1 MASAV
6 PSARRTL
13 RAPPNSDMPGDEDL
27 TTHPALMTPAA
38 ELAEARTFLS
48 GWTLSR
54 YVERFRAE
62 SERSHARSF
71 SEDEGGDGVT
81 PCYKLTPG
89 GGAFG
94 WSRVGPPSTSPG
106 ASLPRRRPRGVL
118 TLPSDATVGQA
129 LRTLA
134 AADLLAAPAVDR
146 ASLEHRGFVSC
157 GDLLRQILRTCYPR
171 LLAPD
176 LLSQEDMEAF
186 FRHEA
191 RGDDARPNVDTDDD
205 DDDDRA
211 GFAALARDAERE
223 FQSAWRAFAR
233 VGDDGDVCFA
243 GFDDTTVLDF
253 VSRGLDCRKLE
264 EKRRGDFEPGHRVA
278 IFAERSSADVPEPFS
293 EDDKNVFFSRASETR
308 DARDRRNGG
317 GDSEAL
323 RSVFSDVGLPES
335 TFRDKK
341 NHSPPPPGLEPGTA
355 RGDAR
360 REAEAVVSR
369 ESETKTRGV
378 KYLAVLSQLDVID
391 AMVRDADALG
401 AFVRLK
407 TMSDLGFVSYADDSF
422 SSSVVCVTE
431 TLPAAAAFAAANN
444 CQVSALPVLDASRR
458 FLIGSVSVSDARVLE
473 SPEDLRWLNE
483 PIGSFLRRK
492 VWPSRPRDTGTDA
505 SEEKTRRRD
514 EAFPSATTVSPNASL
529 LEAMTRMSRHRVH
542 RVYVCDS
549 PRAPPRG
556 VCTATDVMRVFALDP
571 ETAEGRARLTW

>member
-1 MASAV
+1 
-6 PSARRTL
+6 
-13 RAPPNSDMPGDEDL
+13 MPGDEDL
-27 TTHPALMTPAA
+27 PAFPALMTPAA

-81 PCYKLTPG
+81 PCAPTLITPG

-106 ASLPRRRPRGVL
+106 ASLARRRPRGVL
-118 TLPSDATVGQA
+118 TLPSNATVGQA
-129 LRTLA
+129 LTCLA
-134 AADLLAAPAVDR
+134 AADLLAAPVVDE

-157 GDLLRQILRTCYPR
+157 GDLLRQLLRSCYPQ

-176 LLSQEDMEAF
+176 LLSQEDVEAF
-186 FRHEA
+186 LRGDA
-191 RGDDARPNVDTDDD
+191 RGDDARPNVDEKKRDETA
-205 DDDDRA
+205 RSR
-211 GFAALARDAERE
+211 GFAALAADAERE

-243 GFDDTTVLDF
+243 GFDDTTMLDF

-278 IFAERSSADVPEPFS
+278 VFAEQPATRPRAAITTERSDNDRE
-293 EDDKNVFFSRASETR
+293 KNGS
-308 DARDRRNGG
+308 G
-317 GDSEAL
+317 GDSQGPPAVRFCEG
-323 RSVFSDVGLPES
+323 SPES
-335 TFRDKK
+335 PSRAKK
-341 NHSPPPPGLEPGTA
+341 KQPSPPPGLEPGTA
-355 RGDAR
+355 RDDSR
-360 REAEAVVSR
+360 RLAGEPE
-369 ESETKTRGV
+369 TRGV
-378 KYLAVLSQLDVID
+378 EYLAVVSQLDVID

-407 TMSDLGFVSYADDSF
+407 SMSDLGFVSAGLSETQ
-422 SSSVVCVTE
+422 VVCVTE
-431 TLPAAAAFAAANN
+431 TLPTAAAFAVATNRE
-444 CQVSALPVLDASRR
+444 VSATPVLDASRR
-458 FLIGSVSVSDARVLE
+458 FFLGSVSVSDARAFR
-473 SPEDLRWLNE
+473 SAEDLRWLNE
-483 PIGSFLRRK
+483 PVGSFLKRK
-492 VWPSRPRDTGTDA
+492 VWPSMAPSMMPTPPPSEA
-505 SEEKTRRRD
+505 SD
-514 EAFPSATTVSPNASL
+514 EAPTRAPFPSAVTVSPRASL
-529 LEAMTRMSRHRVH
+529 LEAMRSMSRNRVH

>member
-1 MASAV
+1 
-6 PSARRTL
+6 
-13 RAPPNSDMPGDEDL
+13 MPGDEDL
-27 TTHPALMTPAA
+27 PAFPALMTPAA

-81 PCYKLTPG
+81 PCAPTLITPG

-106 ASLPRRRPRGVL
+106 ASLARRRPRGVL
-118 TLPSDATVGQA
+118 TLPSNATVGQA
-129 LRTLA
+129 LTCLA
-134 AADLLAAPAVDR
+134 AADLLAAPVVDE

-157 GDLLRQILRTCYPR
+157 GDLLRQLLRSCYPQ

-176 LLSQEDMEAF
+176 LLSQEDVEAF
-186 FRHEA
+186 LRGDA
-191 RGDDARPNVDTDDD
+191 RGDDARPNVDEKKRDETA
-205 DDDDRA
+205 RS
-211 GFAALARDAERE
+211 GFAALAADAERE

-243 GFDDTTVLDF
+243 GFDDTTMLDF

-278 IFAERSSADVPEPFS
+278 VFAEQPATRPRAAMTTERSSWTDP
-293 EDDKNVFFSRASETR
+293 T
-308 DARDRRNGG
+308 NGSG
-317 GDSEAL
+317 GDSRGSPAVRFCEG
-323 RSVFSDVGLPES
+323 SPES
-335 TFRDKK
+335 PSRAKK
-341 NHSPPPPGLEPGTA
+341 KQPSPPPGLEPGTA
-355 RGDAR
+355 RDDSLRG
-360 REAEAVVSR
+360 EPE
-369 ESETKTRGV
+369 TRGV
-378 KYLAVLSQLDVID
+378 EYLAVVSQLDVID

-407 TMSDLGFVSYADDSF
+407 SMSDLGFVSTVTSETQ
-422 SSSVVCVTE
+422 VVCVTE
-431 TLPAAAAFAAANN
+431 TLPTAAAFAVATNRE
-444 CQVSALPVLDASRR
+444 VSATPVLDASRR
-458 FLIGSVSVSDARVLE
+458 FFLGSVSVSDARAFR
-473 SPEDLRWLNE
+473 SAEDLRWLNE
-483 PIGSFLRRK
+483 PVGSFLKRK
-492 VWPSRPRDTGTDA
+492 VWPSMTPSMMPTPPP
-505 SEEKTRRRD
+505 SEAND
-514 EAFPSATTVSPNASL
+514 EAPTRAPFPSAVTVSPRASL
-529 LEAMTRMSRHRVH
+529 LEAMRSMSRNRVH